1 MKKIKDITNFY
12 QEQDTYVF
20 WPISLSI
27 ILGLSV
33 IFFWAINYFYLP
45 KQLPIFYSL
54 SWGEAQF
61 GHINQFLLFPSLI
74 ALTILINLITSWH
87 LHFSQIL
94 IKRILAMASLIIS
107 LLISAAAFK
116 IIFTFI

>member
-1 MKKIKDITNFY
+1 MSYIKDITNFY

-20 WPISLSI
+20 WPLCFSV
-27 ILGLSV
+27 ILGLLV
-33 IFFWAINYFYLP
+33 ISFWAVNYFSLP

-61 GHINQFLLFPSLI
+61 GHINQFLIFPSLI

-87 LHFSQIL
+87 LHFSQVL
-94 IKRILAMASLIIS
+94 IKRILAIASLIIS
-107 LLISAAAFK
+107 ILLSVAASK
-116 IIFTFI
+116 IIFTFV